1 MYLFPLDAE
10 TVMINLMASNNTN
23 LLSFSGSK
31 PREMGKDRETWCAAV
46 HEVTRSCTWLSNWTT
61 TLFGGQKS
69 EPSFTGLMSGSWQSC
84 LTSGSSRREVIL
96 LHVPAH
102 IHHLHSWAHGPSF
115 LVKTNS
121 VSSSNLSDLD
131 FYVNISHLWVWLSW
145 LHFTVTLAILQIIQG
160 NFFISKSVV
169 KSHLQSLFFYVK

>member
-1 MYLFPLDAE
+1 MGANPGRWGRTGKPGVLQSMGSQGVALDWE
-10 TVMINLMASNNTN
+10 TEQQLSLEARNLNQVSLGWCQGVGSPA
-23 LLSFSGSK
+23 LLLGAL
-31 PREMGKDRETWCAAV
+31 EG
-46 HEVTRSCTWLSNWTT
+46 
-61 TLFGGQKS
+61 
-69 EPSFTGLMSGSWQSC
+69 
-84 LTSGSSRREVIL
+84 L

-121 VSSSNLSDLD
+121 VSSSNLCDLD

-160 NFFISKSVV
+160 NFFISKSVI

>member
-1 MYLFPLDAE
+1 MGANPGRWGRTGKPGVLQSMGSQGVALDWE
-10 TVMINLMASNNTN
+10 TEQQLSLEARNLNQVSLGWCQGVGSPA
-23 LLSFSGSK
+23 LLLGAL
-31 PREMGKDRETWCAAV
+31 EG
-46 HEVTRSCTWLSNWTT
+46 
-61 TLFGGQKS
+61 
-69 EPSFTGLMSGSWQSC
+69 
-84 LTSGSSRREVIL
+84 L

-121 VSSSNLSDLD
+121 VSSSNLCDLD

-145 LHFTVTLAILQIIQG
+145 LHFTVTLAILQILQG
-160 NFFISKSVV
+160 NFFISKSVI

>member
-1 MYLFPLDAE
+1 MGNTGKFPKVTCIFHSSWNKSRQTWWLNTKQAHHLAVLE
-10 TVMINLMASNNTN
+10 ARNLNQVSLGWCQGVGSPA
-23 LLSFSGSK
+23 LLLGAL
-31 PREMGKDRETWCAAV
+31 EG
-46 HEVTRSCTWLSNWTT
+46 
-61 TLFGGQKS
+61 
-69 EPSFTGLMSGSWQSC
+69 
-84 LTSGSSRREVIL
+84 L

-121 VSSSNLSDLD
+121 VSSSNLCDLD

-160 NFFISKSVV
+160 NFFISKSVI